1 MGVAYKYYTSFR
13 ILVFSR
19 ALHLN
24 SAYIEKRRI
33 KMLKRKV
40 SAPLIALIGGTRGM
54 LGAGA
59 ALLFLS
65 DMPREKRRKLGWV
78 LFLTGVLSTFPLG
91 YKVFR
96 S

>member
-1 MGVAYKYYTSFR
+1 MGVAYKYYTSAR
-13 ILVFSR
+13 IPVFSR
-19 ALHLN
+19 AHHRE

-33 KMLKRKV
+33 NMIKRKV
-40 SAPLIALIGGTRGM
+40 SAPLIGLIASTRGM

-65 DMPREKRRKLGWV
+65 DMPREKRRKLGWA

>member
-1 MGVAYKYYTSFR
+1 MEVAYKYYTSFG

-19 ALHLN
+19 ALFPHC
-24 SAYIEKRRI
+24 AYIEIRRI
-33 KMLKRKV
+33 IMIKKKV
-40 SAPLIALIGGTRGM
+40 SAPLIALIGSTRGM

-65 DMPREKRRKLGWV
+65 DMPREKRRKLGWT
-78 LFLTGVLSTFPLG
+78 LFLTGALSTIPLA

-96 S
+96 N